1 MATKTIDYKRER
13 AGYYKILVALLLL
26 TAVTF
31 VQPGLFMQEST
42 FLAQMLI
49 AVVKGWLILMFYMH
63 LKGESLI
70 IWMTGFSLF
79 IVFTF
84 FAIVIGVDVQK
95 FQYKDESY
103 ITPKHVPV
111 KATEHGSAAH
121 STTKAAGHDSA
132 AHSTH

>member
-1 MATKTIDYKRER
+1 MATKTIDYKREK
-13 AGYYKILVALLLL
+13 AGYYNILIGLLLL

-42 FLAQMLI
+42 FLAQMII
-49 AVVKGWLILMFYMH
+49 AVIKGWLIVMFYMH
-63 LKGESLI
+63 LKGETLI

-95 FQYKDESY
+95 FQFKDESY
-103 ITPKHVPV
+103 ITPTYVPA
-111 KATEHGSAAH
+111 KASGHGSDAH
-121 STTKAAGHDSA
+121 STTHATEQASD
-132 AHSTH
+132 AHSAH